1 MENLSLPKASPLDFY
16 LGQSVVIQLV
26 PVTYT
31 GILSAVEP
39 QWLVMTDATITGN
52 RNAAQVNC
60 VQVYHQAFN
69 RIAHIHLEA
78 DLLAMEVLA

>member
-1 MENLSLPKASPLDFY
+1 MENLSPPKASPLDFY

-39 QWLVMTDATITGN
+39 QWLVMSDATITGN

-60 VQVYHQAFN
+60 VQVYNQAFN
-69 RIAHIHLEA
+69 LIAHIHLEA